1 MQQQERGIQY
11 FPIALFASVMGVS
24 GVALSVRLFE
34 QIYDIG
40 NGFSSFLLI
49 LATLMF
55 LVNSGFFLYRII
67 KHPELVKIDFNHPVR
82 MNFFG
87 AITISLLLLGALY
100 YDIQEML
107 SFIVW
112 FIGAVAHFL
121 LTLAILSKLIWK
133 HEFTLAQ
140 FNPAWFIPIVGN
152 IVVPLAGVHHTS
164 ALINWIFFSIGILFS
179 IIYYTIFMNRIF
191 FQPAPPIKLVP
202 TFFILLAPPGIGFV
216 SYVKLTGEVDIIA
229 YIMFGFAFY
238 LGMLLLVQLKHFLTI
253 PFFLSWWAYLFPNA
267 AVTNATYHLYAHT
280 NEQWLLWLYHI
291 QLLGLIVLTI
301 YLFIKTF
308 ELIMKKRLCV
318 KED

>member
-1 MQQQERGIQY
+1 MQQERGIKY

-34 QIYDIG
+34 SIYEIG
-40 NGFSSFLLI
+40 NGFSGFLTL

-55 LVNSGFFLYRII
+55 LVNITMLFYRLARHID
-67 KHPELVKIDFNHPVR
+67 LVKIDFNHPVR

-87 AITISLLLLGALY
+87 AITISLLLLATLY
-100 YDIQEML
+100 YEINETL

-112 FIGAVAHFL
+112 LIGAAGHFI
-121 LTLAILSKLIWK
+121 LTLSILSKLIWK
-133 HEFTLAQ
+133 HEFQLAQ

-152 IVVPLAGVHHTS
+152 IVVPLAGVYHAS
-164 ALINWIFFSIGILFS
+164 VLINWIFFSIGILFS
-179 IIYYTIFMNRIF
+179 IFYYTIFMNRIF
-191 FQPAPPIKLVP
+191 FQAPPPVKLVP

-238 LGMLLLVQLKHFLTI
+238 LGMLLLVQLRRFLTI

-280 NEQWLLWLYHI
+280 NEAWVNWIYHI
-291 QLLGLIVLTI
+291 QLLGLLVLTV
-301 YLFIKTF
+301 YLFAKTF
-308 ELIMKKRLCV
+308 GLLMQKRLCI